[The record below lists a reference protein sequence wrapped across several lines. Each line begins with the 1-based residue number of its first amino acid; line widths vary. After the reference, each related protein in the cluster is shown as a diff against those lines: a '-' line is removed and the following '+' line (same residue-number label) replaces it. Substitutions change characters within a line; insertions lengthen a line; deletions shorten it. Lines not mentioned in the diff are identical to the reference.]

1 MFKFFKKDSSKDDGF
16 TTIELVTG
24 IAILAA
30 LAYLVLPLIFPS
42 DSKTS
47 EQYIEED
54 LETVSEILKIRALS
68 AEANNIPIS
77 EVYIGNLGVFSSKS
91 QIRHAINIDPSAKTV
106 EYCLRGEYNGKVLYF
121 ESGAGLL
128 QTPSGIMDCPGAPVQ
143 GNSGN
148 GEGTSTEDAPVE
160 ERGTPEDSTNTPS
173 ESSNSQQDT
182 ADPQSQ
188 TVADIVNPGA
198 FCAAADEGKLGISA
212 NGDTYVCTISS
223 EDTRLRWRIAE

>member
-1 MFKFFKKDSSKDDGF
+1 MFKFFKKNSSKDDGF

-128 QTPSGIMDCPGAPVQ
+128 QTPSGIMDCPGIPGAA
-143 GNSGN
+143 NSGSN
-148 GEGTSTEDAPVE
+148 DNSTPGGSSDENSDSPENQTTNELVEPVEGESQDSEVVDGADSTE
-160 ERGTPEDSTNTPS
+160 T
-173 ESSNSQQDT
+173 
-182 ADPQSQ
+182 
-188 TVADIVNPGA
+188 TVP
-198 FCAAADEGKLGISA
+198 
-212 NGDTYVCTISS
+212 
-223 EDTRLRWRIAE
+223 